1 MSRSKNDLNRTL
13 ERLRLELQNQL
24 GTQRKWTVQ
33 NVLKILEKN
42 YPTFQ
47 SRRIS
52 TIVSGNRYSS
62 RKILLFK
69 VKDDDEEQWYLGTS
83 IAENLQ
89 IRTTNWD
96 ANKVENKTY
105 ITAQIEAILEVV
117 EDKGEEHIFMD
128 WIDETD
134 ENDQRRKRAHI
145 AQNQTP
151 KPARK
156 MTRNDLPTQSPR
168 HSQSGS
174 DNGSQPLFSPLPS
187 CSQKNKRIENIQS
200 YDFDQTYDS
209 QKKAK
214 PIPKIKQLLV
224 EKLGP
229 ERRWL
234 PSEVSI
240 ILQESYGQK
249 NLDIQMIG
257 SNMNAEPKK
266 CNRGIWDKEV
276 KKISSRRESWKKPEY
291 IALVDPR

>member
-1 MSRSKNDLNRTL
+1 MSRTL
-13 ERLRLELQNQL
+13 ERLRLDLENQL
-24 GTQRKWTVQ
+24 GTQRRWTVQ

-47 SRRIS
+47 SRRVP

-62 RKILLFK
+62 RNILLFK

-83 IAENLQ
+83 FAVNLQ

-96 ANKVENKTY
+96 ANKVENKTF

-134 ENDQRRKRAHI
+134 EQRRKRAHI

-174 DNGSQPLFSPLPS
+174 DNGSQSLFSPSPS
-187 CSQKNKRIENIQS
+187 RSQKNKRIENIES

-209 QKKAK
+209 QKKATK
-214 PIPKIKQLLV
+214 PIEKVKQLLV
-224 EKLGP
+224 KKLGP

-234 PSEVSI
+234 PSDVSI

-249 NLDIQMIG
+249 NLDVKMIG
-257 SNMNAEPKK
+257 SNVNAAPKI
-266 CNRGIWDKEV
+266 CNRGIWDKEL
-276 KKISSRRESWKKPEY
+276 KKISSRRDSCKKPEY